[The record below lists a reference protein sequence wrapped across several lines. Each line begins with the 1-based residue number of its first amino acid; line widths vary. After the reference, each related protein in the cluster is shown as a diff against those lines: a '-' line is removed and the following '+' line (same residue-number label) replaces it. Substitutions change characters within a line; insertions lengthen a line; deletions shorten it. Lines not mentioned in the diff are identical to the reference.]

1 MKGPFFYSG
10 VNTYLPLVKFDL
22 TPKLFFL
29 YIWHLCTER
38 ASQGRQAG
46 ENLFIYFLCQ
56 SDLNYFFLL
65 CWWIAIWR
73 GKKSSALII
82 PLGSFILF
90 SISENVWKRKKMC
103 ETKWR
108 KETEE
113 INFCDGTKWKRFEEY
128 FFFLLCNAHFSKTF
142 KTSKTNHSLSHI
154 YFFLPDKTV
163 FTDGKIRNFFSTSSQ
178 FINTATLGATVCLSH
193 VCAFILKETHIS
205 NPLGEGWGASEHCG
219 LL

>member
-73 GKKSSALII
+73 GKKKFCLDNPSRFLHFIFHQWKRMKKKKNVWNQVKKRNRRNKLLWWNQVKKI
-82 PLGSFILF
+82 WGILF
-90 SISENVWKRKKMC
+90 
-103 ETKWR
+103 
-108 KETEE
+108 
-113 INFCDGTKWKRFEEY
+113 
-128 FFFLLCNAHFSKTF
+128 FS
-142 KTSKTNHSLSHI
+142 
-154 YFFLPDKTV
+154 
-163 FTDGKIRNFFSTSSQ
+163 
-178 FINTATLGATVCLSH
+178 
-193 VCAFILKETHIS
+193 
-205 NPLGEGWGASEHCG
+205 PL
-219 LL
+219 

>member
-1 MKGPFFYSG
+1 MYRKGFTREKGRWEFIYLFFVS
-10 VNTYLPLVKFDL
+10 VWS
-22 TPKLFFL
+22 KLFFSVDEL
-29 YIWHLCTER
+29 
-38 ASQGRQAG
+38 QFG
-46 ENLFIYFLCQ
+46 E
-56 SDLNYFFLL
+56 
-65 CWWIAIWR
+65 
-73 GKKSSALII
+73 GKKSFALII

-163 FTDGKIRNFFSTSSQ
+163 FTDGKIRNSFSTSSQ
-178 FINTATLGATVCLSH
+178 FINTGKKNWS
-193 VCAFILKETHIS
+193 
-205 NPLGEGWGASEHCG
+205 
-219 LL
+219 

>member
-1 MKGPFFYSG
+1 MKRPFFYSG

-38 ASQGRQAG
+38 ASQGRKAG
-46 ENLFIYFLCQ
+46 ENWFIYFLCQ

-65 CWWIAIWR
+65 MNCNLAR
-73 GKKSSALII
+73 EKKFCLDNPSRFLH
-82 PLGSFILF
+82 FIF
-90 SISENVWKRKKMC
+90 HQWKHMKKKKKMC

-128 FFFLLCNAHFSKTF
+128 FFFSFVTLIFPRLSRLPRQITLFHTYIFS
-142 KTSKTNHSLSHI
+142 
-154 YFFLPDKTV
+154 FLIKL
-163 FTDGKIRNFFSTSSQ
+163 FLQMEK
-178 FINTATLGATVCLSH
+178 
-193 VCAFILKETHIS
+193 
-205 NPLGEGWGASEHCG
+205 
-219 LL
+219 